1 MNATM
6 IREVLNGIDVTAL
19 KGTMETV
26 RVNSDAGQTHW
37 EVNSHWR
44 GGTRSDHSV
53 QGCRI
58 GGQEVPREFTIQMDE
73 PIELCGTNQFANPQ
87 EYLLSAMN
95 ACMMVG
101 YSAVAALMG
110 IKLAKLEIRTWG
122 DIDLRGFLG
131 IDSKV
136 PPGYKSLQQTV
147 TIAAE
152 ASDQQLRHL
161 HETIKRTSPN
171 YFNITSAVPTQ
182 SRLVIE

>member
-1 MNATM
+1 
-6 IREVLNGIDVTAL
+6 
-19 KGTMETV
+19 
-26 RVNSDAGQTHW
+26 
-37 EVNSHWR
+37 
-44 GGTRSDHSV
+44 
-53 QGCRI
+53 
-58 GGQEVPREFTIQMDE
+58 
-73 PIELCGTNQFANPQ
+73 
-87 EYLLSAMN
+87 
-95 ACMMVG
+95 
-101 YSAVAALMG
+101 VAALMG
-110 IKLAKLEIRTWG
+110 IKLTKLEIRTWG